1 MSSSVATGSFPFAG
15 RRRCLHHIESCP
27 SHRLDAER
35 PVSFSETIVSGLL
48 RRWGQEGVLVTADF
62 SMGAVYG
69 SRPRHRRG
77 RRRGAQCPGGDLILG
92 SHDPAQ
98 YFTMMNAIAADRAGG
113 LAPRRACLQRPAAG
127 WYGTIID

>member
-1 MSSSVATGSFPFAG
+1 MSSSVANGSFPFAG
-15 RRRCLHHIESCP
+15 RRRCLHHIESSP

-69 SRPRHRRG
+69 SRPRHRR
-77 RRRGAQCPGGDLILG
+77 AQCRGRPDILG
-92 SHDPAQ
+92 SYDPAQ
-98 YFTMMNAIAADRAGG
+98 YFTMMNALIAADRAGG
-113 LAPRRACLQRPAAG
+113 LAPAALACSARRLAG
-127 WYGTIID
+127 TAR